1 MPKTIHIS
9 DLLLN
14 GGDPYYGDVKK
25 ITVKVRE
32 EDDDL
37 IRNVFPEGGVPTYL
51 TGLFYRLLADHLREE
66 NILDFATRLESKK
79 FENVVSLTTHIQVK

>member
-14 GGDPYYGDVKK
+14 GGDPYYGDIKK

-37 IRNVFPEGGVPTYL
+37 IRSVFPEGGIPTFL
-51 TGLFYRLLADHLREE
+51 TGMFYRLLADHLRSEG
-66 NILDFATRLESKK
+66 ISDFTDRLEKKK
-79 FENVVSLTTHIQVK
+79 FENVATLTNHIQIK